1 MKRWYTDAN
10 MEEAIRLL
18 VLCERALAGRGDVDF
33 LFRQVRSFLSEAM
46 TNA

>member
-1 MKRWYTDAN
+1 MDRWWTDAQ

-18 VLCERALAGRGDVDF
+18 VLCERALVGREEAAF
-33 LFRQVRSFLSEAM
+33 LFRQVRSFLSERL